1 MSNKIVLYDN
11 ILVCAQFT
19 TDNYW
24 KEIFYSCACNKFPKG
39 MKYDHVKNTLH
50 ISAKLDSSAITRSQ
64 NDVFKLPE
72 NIQERYDMLMYIF
85 KDILKL
91 KSESDVNE
99 SRFKLE
105 EVRKNNE
112 IDLDCT
118 WKKLKPRSLK
128 NHILIN
134 FTIEQIKKYDIDMK
148 SAIILYR
155 LIQLGIQFRKI
166 SPNDIEYSK
175 GVILSISGLKF
186 NEKTKEFNLTQ
197 NKQKY
202 TVYTNNK
209 TNKINRFEKSLNKW
223 VKDYNINP
231 YS

>member
-1 MSNKIVLYDN
+1 MSNKTIIYNN
-11 ILVCAQFT
+11 ILECAQFT

-24 KEIFYSCACNKFPKG
+24 KEIFLSCACNKFPKG
-39 MKYDHVKNTLH
+39 MKYDNIKNTLH
-50 ISAKLDSSAITRSQ
+50 INAKLDNSAVARSQ
-64 NDVFKLPE
+64 NDIFNLPE
-72 NIQERYDMLMYIF
+72 NIQERYEMLMYIF

-91 KSESDVNE
+91 KSQSDTDESK
-99 SRFKLE
+99 FKLE

-134 FTIEQIKKYDIDMK
+134 FTIEQTKKYNIDMK

-175 GVILSISGLKF
+175 GVILSISGLKY
-186 NEKTKEFNLTQ
+186 NEKSGEFTLSQ

-209 TNKINRFEKSLNKW
+209 INKINRFEKFVNKW
-223 VKDYNINP
+223 VKDYNVNP